1 MIKNINLFIVKY
13 LSIFIILVSCACAP
27 KLVKQVLKQLCGKHE
42 NINKVVSIDFTGPN
56 IIPKKNSNDSRS
68 GRAEYKFTITV
79 EKKDIKKSNRI
90 CVIIMENDGL
100 FGWKSFLWDDILD
113 FKVIT
118 IKKGENQGK
127 GDFVLIAEN
136 DEDIC
141 GDKGLL
147 EYKFF
152 VDNSGED
159 KAEIYIRAL
168 LYGSSKGDSSPIH
181 HIKIAK

>member
-1 MIKNINLFIVKY
+1 MHYHFNGGYDMSRSIVKKSIAIG
-13 LSIFIILVSCACAP
+13 LIFILFSSVI
-27 KLVKQVLKQLCGKHE
+27 
-42 NINKVVSIDFTGPN
+42 SI
-56 IIPKKNSNDSRS
+56 SS
-68 GRAEYKFTITV
+68 GYTDEKFYV
-79 EKKDIKKSNRI
+79 
-90 CVIIMENDGL
+90 
-100 FGWKSFLWDDILD
+100 
-113 FKVIT
+113 
-118 IKKGENQGK
+118 Q
-127 GDFVLIAEN
+127 N

-181 HIKIAK
+181 HIKIAKYKVK